1 MARVLD
7 LNADVGEGVDGDLE
21 LLAVVTSA
29 SVACGFHAGDDSTM
43 RALCEE
49 AVARGVAIGAHV
61 GYRDRDGFGRRELD
75 VPAATVETE
84 TVEQIAALESHA
96 AAAGGR
102 VAYVKPHGALYHR
115 ASIDAECASAIVS
128 AMGAGL
134 ALLAAPGSLLLDEA
148 EKAGLVAVA
157 EGFADRGYLPDG
169 SLVPRGSA
177 GAVLEADDAVRQA
190 LSLARDG
197 AVRSLCVHSDTPGAL
212 ELARRVRVELEA
224 AGIDLRSFA

>member
-7 LNADVGEGVDGDLE
+7 LNADVGEEVDGDLE
-21 LLAVVTSA
+21 LLSVVTSA

-49 AVARGVAIGAHV
+49 AVARGVTIGAHV
-61 GYRDRDGFGRRELD
+61 GYRDRAGFGRRDLD
-75 VPAATVETE
+75 VPASTVETE
-84 TVEQIAALESHA
+84 TAEQISALASHA
-96 AAAGGR
+96 AAVGGR

-115 ASIDAECASAIVS
+115 ASVDEECAAAIVS
-128 AMGAGL
+128 AMSAGL
-134 ALLAAPGSLLLDEA
+134 AMLAAPGSQLLAKA
-148 EKAGLVAVA
+148 EEAGLVAAA

-169 SLVPRGSA
+169 SLVPRGSE

-197 AVRSLCVHSDTPGAL
+197 AVRSLCVHGDTTGAL
-212 ELARRVRVELEA
+212 DLAWRVARKLEA
-224 AGIDLRSFA
+224 AGIELRSFA